1 MDNNYFNTYTPHTV
15 DPELFKN
22 YNLLPDI
29 QIGQDIPTPQLQN
42 YQTLDTA
49 TDNTSNIQPQTPN
62 YTKLSFEDLVKQE
75 NLPIIITSG
84 YRGTNGFRGGK
95 TASGKVSNHSK
106 VDVNGNS
113 LAVDIQPSFGKSE
126 SDFEKLRQI
135 IYTNPRVLQWF
146 KDNNKGILEENTQRQ
161 MAHYGASGP
170 NWHVGPDS
178 VAVKNFNNQLAL
190 HGIRFGKEGM
200 ELPNLSIYTRAL
212 PKINPAITNIPDFD
226 ITFPSNPIISQEEP
240 IQELISEPIQES
252 EPMTTVQKTQTVQN
266 PTYHFGNSN
275 NKEQEFASIMV
286 PIFGKALYSEGIQT
300 SKDNLDNLVRQAALE
315 SNYGLDPR
323 GKSGFNLSGIKW
335 YKGCIY
341 GKTKGVDGQDYID
354 FPSLEDY
361 AKYKVRLLNN
371 KYDVF
376 NAKNTTDF
384 VDRLH
389 GNNSSKANYSASKD
403 KYLSA
408 LNNMKTLNQY
418 LV

>member
-29 QIGQDIPTPQLQN
+29 QIGYDIPTPQLQN

-49 TDNTSNIQPQTPN
+49 TDNTSNIQPQTPD

-84 YRGTNGFRGGK
+84 YRGANGFRGGK
-95 TASGKVSNHSK
+95 TASGKTSNHSK
-106 VDVNGNS
+106 VDANGNS

-126 SDFEKLRQI
+126 ADFEKLRQI

-170 NWHVGPDS
+170 NWHIGPDF

-190 HGIRFGKEGM
+190 HGIRFGKDGM

-212 PKINPAITNIPDFD
+212 PKINPVIADIPDFD
-226 ITFPSNPIISQEEP
+226 ITFPSTPDPIINKEEP
-240 IQELISEPIQES
+240 INMPEPII
-252 EPMTTVQKTQTVQN
+252 QKTKTVQN
-266 PTYHFGNSN
+266 PIYHFGNTN

-323 GKSGFNLSGIKW
+323 GQSGFNLSGIKW
-335 YKGCIY
+335 YKGCPY
-341 GKTKGVDGQDYID
+341 GKTKGVDGQEYID

-371 KYDVF
+371 KYNVF

-389 GNNSSKANYSASKD
+389 GNNPSKANYSTSKD

-408 LNNMKTLNQY
+408 LKNMKTLNQY